1 MLPLLRYLSKTT
13 RPSSA
18 TFADLGVVSTY
29 RSFCST
35 AYEETTTT
43 TIGSSSSSNN
53 SGCENSNSNRSHLDH
68 VVRRSGVKADI
79 IDGKRLAGKVVH

>member
-35 AYEETTTT
+35 AYAETTTT
-43 TIGSSSSSNN
+43 TTGSNNN
-53 SGCENSNSNRSHLDH
+53 SGCENSNSSRSHLDH
-68 VVRRSGVKADI
+68 VVKRSGIKADI

>member
-35 AYEETTTT
+35 AYAETTTT
-43 TIGSSSSSNN
+43 TTGSNNN
-53 SGCENSNSNRSHLDH
+53 SGCENSNSSRSHLDH
-68 VVRRSGVKADI
+68 VVKRSGVKADI